1 MKIRSAEFVKT
12 ALLPS
17 HYPPP
22 QFPEIAFAGRSN
34 VGKSTLINIL
44 ANRVGLA
51 RASRTPG
58 RTQAINFF
66 LVNERFCFVDLPGYG
81 FARVPDQVRRD
92 WGPMVEA
99 YLAARENLTLIILIL
114 DIRRDL
120 REDDR
125 NFLLWMEEKGRP
137 WQLVL
142 TKADKL
148 SHQQA
153 LTRRRHIEAQAGIR
167 SLREPILFSAR
178 TGQGKESLW
187 RVIETA
193 AATSRDA

>member
-34 VGKSTLINIL
+34 VGKSTLINTL

-142 TKADKL
+142 TKTDKL

-153 LTRRRHIEAQAGIR
+153 LTRRRHIEAQAGGAGR
-167 SLREPILFSAR
+167 REPILFSSRTRQGRELLWRAIEEAAR
-178 TGQGKESLW
+178 TL
-187 RVIETA
+187 
-193 AATSRDA
+193 

>member
-34 VGKSTLINIL
+34 VGKSTLINTL

-99 YLAARENLTLIILIL
+99 YLAGRENLTIIILIL

-142 TKADKL
+142 TKTDKL

-153 LTRRRHIEAQAGIR
+153 LTRRRHIEAQAGIPVP
-167 SLREPILFSAR
+167 REPILFSAR
-178 TGQGKESLW
+178 TGQGRGPLW
-187 RVIETA
+187 RIIEA
-193 AATSRDA
+193 AAETP

>member
-12 ALLPS
+12 ALLPA

-34 VGKSTLINIL
+34 VGKSTLINTL
-44 ANRVGLA
+44 ANRGNLA
-51 RASRTPG
+51 KTSRMPG

-66 LVNERFCFVDLPGYG
+66 WVNEELFFVDLPGYG
-81 FARVPDQVRRD
+81 FARVPEKVRQS

-99 YLAARENLTLIILIL
+99 YLAGRENLALIVLIL
-114 DIRRDL
+114 DIRREL
-120 REDDR
+120 RDDDR

-137 WQLVL
+137 CQLVL

-148 SHQQA
+148 SRRQA
-153 LTRRRHIEAQAGIR
+153 LASQRLIEAQAGGAGR
-167 SLREPILFSAR
+167 REPILFSSRTRQGRELLWRAIEEAAR
-178 TGQGKESLW
+178 TL
-187 RVIETA
+187 
-193 AATSRDA
+193 

>member
-34 VGKSTLINIL
+34 VGKSTLINTL

-99 YLAARENLTLIILIL
+99 YLAGRENLTIIILIL

-142 TKADKL
+142 TKADKP
-148 SHQQA
+148 A
-153 LTRRRHIEAQAGIR
+153 RDRGTGRH
-167 SLREPILFSAR
+167 LRP
-178 TGQGKESLW
+178 
-187 RVIETA
+187 A
-193 AATSRDA
+193 AAPALFRTDRSGEGGVVERH